1 MWSLIQKELTGK
13 EEGEEE
19 AGWLRALWS
28 TVVDQALATGTQ
40 ERKVGRAR
48 MAQIHMRG
56 VYLMG
61 CCLTPGVMLWW
72 WVQALSLLLL
82 QRFTVGLPSSSLSVV
97 LSPQVRHSLT
107 PHAAGRVVAQSC
119 TAGLVVGPQVLRV
132 LIGALSTAGSAD
144 QLLAPL
150 AKQTLEV
157 LVNNVK

>member
-1 MWSLIQKELTGK
+1 MF
-13 EEGEEE
+13 
-19 AGWLRALWS
+19 
-28 TVVDQALATGTQ
+28 
-40 ERKVGRAR
+40 
-48 MAQIHMRG
+48 
-56 VYLMG
+56 
-61 CCLTPGVMLWW
+61 WW

-82 QRFTVGLPSSSLSVV
+82 QRFTVGLPSSLLSVV
-97 LSPQVRHSLT
+97 LSPQVRHSLI